1 MKNLEITQEAA
12 VKAYSEASKNG
23 KLLLENL
30 FGKNVFL
37 VDIKERIKS
46 IEDAINELGENDD
59 EVIVLRAL
67 EVAGISN
74 HILYT
79 QWLVVITKA
88 LNEGWEPDWGNG
100 QWDKWF
106 NWFNMPS
113 KNGRFS
119 FYCSN
124 YQYSVSVCASRLC
137 FKSKDLAQYAAKQFI
152 NTYEKSYTNQ

>member
-30 FGKNVFL
+30 FGKKVFL

-113 KNGRFS
+113 ENGRFS
-119 FYCSN
+119 FNDSDNLSSTSYC
-124 YQYSVSVCASRLC
+124 AARLC
-137 FKSKDLAQYAAKQFI
+137 LKSKDLAEYAAKQFI

>member
-30 FGKNVFL
+30 FGKKVFL

-46 IEDAINELGENDD
+46 IEDAINELGENNE

-67 EVAGISN
+67 EVAGIKN

-79 QWLVVITKA
+79 QWLVVITSA
-88 LNEGWEPDWGNG
+88 LNEGWEPEWGNG
-100 QWDKWF
+100 QWDKWY

-119 FYCSN
+119 FHCS
-124 YQYSVSVCASRLC
+124 YDLCSTSRCAARLC
-137 FKSKDLAQYAAKQFI
+137 FKSKDLAEYAAKQFLEV
-152 NTYEKSYTNQ
+152 YEKSYTN